1 MRTLIV
7 WHNNGIENLK
17 VEDYGYTEH
26 VTASTVEA
34 IREEYVSAGIKVY
47 RIDEYS
53 M

>member
-7 WHNNGIENLK
+7 WHNNGISNLK

-26 VTASTVEA
+26 VTDSTIES
-34 IREEYVSAGIKVY
+34 IREEYVSAGIKVS
-47 RIDEYS
+47 RIDVYP